1 MQTSSV
7 STAYGGGQAQ
17 RMLAALLQPQTRT
30 GQDVQGAAE
39 ASGSAQP
46 AGPPPERPPG
56 PPPNRASGQ
65 FAANTLT
72 DLLSAQA
79 GEETSPFSDLAADL
93 IKQADTDGDG
103 SLSVDE
109 IKGAIGGGSS
119 STGEA
124 DGLRAAMTKLDTDGS
139 GTLSASELS
148 AGLEARRS
156 AHGHRHGHAAPASS
170 DVATKLISQADGN
183 GDGALGLDEIEATLG
198 SDAADS
204 AEALTASIA
213 KLDTDGDG
221 KLSAAELSAALD
233 AFRTASQ
240 GGQAA
245 GSSASASIQAT
256 A

>member
-17 RMLAALLQPQTRT
+17 RMLAALLQQQTKT
-30 GQDVQGAAE
+30 GQDMQGAGE
-39 ASGSAQP
+39 ASGGAQP
-46 AGPPPERPPG
+46 AGPPPGRPPG
-56 PPPNRASGQ
+56 PPPSSASGQ
-65 FAANTLT
+65 FAASTLT
-72 DLLSAQA
+72 DLLSTQE

-103 SLSVDE
+103 SLSADE
-109 IKGAIGGGSS
+109 IKGAIGNGSS
-119 STGEA
+119 STDDA
-124 DGLRAAMTKLDTDGS
+124 DGLKAAMAKLDTDGN

-156 AHGHRHGHAAPASS
+156 ERGHRHGHAPPSSS
-170 DVATKLISQADGN
+170 DVAAKLVSQADSD

-198 SDAADS
+198 SGDASS
-204 AEALTASIA
+204 AETLTASIK

-233 AFRTASQ
+233 AFRTAGQ

-245 GSSASASIQAT
+245 GSSASSSIQAT